1 MALKSMKLSEITEEV
16 IVDRKEVLGLSS
28 GALLLTNGV
37 DKGVQQQGSISKT
50 SENQGKKVL
59 QEETRT
65 PA

>member
-37 DKGVQQQGSISKT
+37 DKGVQQKGSISKT
-50 SENQGKKVL
+50 SENQGKEVL
-59 QEETRT
+59 QEER
-65 PA
+65 

>member
-1 MALKSMKLSEITEEV
+1 MAFKSMKLSEITEEV

-37 DKGVQQQGSISKT
+37 DKGVQQKGSISKT

-59 QEETRT
+59 QEER
-65 PA
+65 

>member
-37 DKGVQQQGSISKT
+37 DKGVQQKGSISKT
-50 SENQGKKVL
+50 SENQGKEAL
-59 QEETRT
+59 QEER
-65 PA
+65 